1 MIKIKDKVAREMI
14 QVIDGLSSKYNVDL
28 RKYLTLEYLQAVK
41 DGLLT
46 AHNKSEYNLKMQMFE
61 SQLMHLIE
69 EVTR

>member
-1 MIKIKDKVAREMI
+1 MKKTNDIVAREMV
-14 QVIDGLSSKYNVDL
+14 QVINSLEHKYNVDL
-28 RKYLTLEYLQAVK
+28 RKYLTLEYLQTVK